1 MRIPWL
7 DRKIG
12 LIDIVDPI
20 HEPGADSV
28 GYPPGRG
35 LRRRGGRPRGGG
47 GPPFTTNERVDGRV
61 SGPVDDTHRNP
72 LTRAGGSPEG
82 PSEVIALVG
91 TGANEVGWAAL
102 DGPSRAKAG
111 AIIVTLLT
119 REARSHRILA

>member
-7 DRKIG
+7 VRKIG
-12 LIDIVDPI
+12 PIGIVDPI

-35 LRRRGGRPRGGG
+35 LRRRGGRRRGGG
-47 GPPFTTNERVDGRV
+47 GPPLTTNERVDGRV
-61 SGPVDDTHRNP
+61 SGLVDDTHRNP

-82 PSEVIALVG
+82 PSEVIALVS
-91 TGANEVGWAAL
+91 TGNDKVGRAAP